1 MLVSDFALILGAL
14 TTFSSWVG
22 VSAFY
27 LPGAASHD
35 YRHGETVDLFVNA
48 LTPMLAAADN
58 AKLVRGSRSN
68 LDVSAVKLLV

>member
-1 MLVSDFALILGAL
+1 MLVSNFALILGA
-14 TTFSSWVG
+14 FSSWVG

-27 LPGAASHD
+27 LPGAAPHD